1 MDRLKH
7 MKEALMAQVEGQLG
21 NLAAADTHE
30 LGEAIDMIK
39 DLEEAIYY
47 CTITKAMEEKDEEKK
62 VEHHYY
68 TTYIPERD
76 IDRDEWGRMYYPQG
90 RDSQGRFT
98 SGNSSSS
105 RGGMRD
111 GGDRRNYVEFPEPY
125 YDREIPLG
133 LRDEREGRS
142 PITRKMYMESKEL
155 HKDKAT
161 KLKELEQYMKELSED
176 LVEMISDATPEERQL
191 LEKKVAALSTKI
203 QQVNTSA
210 NAQH

>member
-1 MDRLKH
+1 
-7 MKEALMAQVEGQLG
+7 MKEALVAQVENQMS
-21 NLAAADTHE
+21 NLSEVDTHE
-30 LGEAIDMIK
+30 LGEVIDMIK

-47 CTITKAMEEKDEEKK
+47 CSITKAMEEKEEEKK

-76 IDRDEWGRMYYPQG
+76 IDRDEWGRMYYPRM
-90 RDSQGRFT
+90 RDSQGRYLPE
-98 SGNSSSS
+98 S
-105 RGGMRD
+105 RDSTRD
-111 GGDRRNYVEFPEPY
+111 GGSRRNYVEFPEPY
-125 YDREIPLG
+125 YEREIPIG

-142 PITRKMYMESKEL
+142 PITRRMYMESKEL
-155 HKDKAT
+155 HKDKTT

-176 LVEMISDATPEERQL
+176 IVEMISDATPEERQL

-210 NAQH
+210 NAQR

>member
-1 MDRLKH
+1 
-7 MKEALMAQVEGQLG
+7 MKEALVAQVENQMS
-21 NLAAADTHE
+21 NLSEVDTHE
-30 LGEAIDMIK
+30 LGEVIDMIK

-47 CTITKAMEEKDEEKK
+47 CSITKAMEEKEEEKK

-76 IDRDEWGRMYYPQG
+76 IDRDEWGRMYYPRM
-90 RDSQGRFT
+90 RDSQGRYLPEGRD
-98 SGNSSSS
+98 S
-105 RGGMRD
+105 MRD
-111 GGDRRNYVEFPEPY
+111 GGGRRNYIEFPDPY
-125 YDREIPLG
+125 HEREVPIG

-142 PITRKMYMESKEL
+142 PITRRLYMESKEL
-155 HKDKAT
+155 HKDKTT

-176 LVEMISDATPEERQL
+176 IVEMISDATPEERQL

-210 NAQH
+210 NAQR

>member
-1 MDRLKH
+1 
-7 MKEALMAQVEGQLG
+7 MKEALVAQVENQMS
-21 NLAAADTHE
+21 NLSEVDTHE
-30 LGEAIDMIK
+30 LGEVIDMIK

-47 CTITKAMEEKDEEKK
+47 CSITKAMEEKEEEKK

-76 IDRDEWGRMYYPQG
+76 IDRDEWGRMYYPRM
-90 RDSQGRFT
+90 RDSQGRYLPEGRDGT
-98 SGNSSSS
+98 
-105 RGGMRD
+105 RD
-111 GGDRRNYVEFPEPY
+111 GGGRRNYVEFPEPY
-125 YDREIPLG
+125 YEREIPIG

-142 PITRKMYMESKEL
+142 PITRRMYMESKEL
-155 HKDKAT
+155 HKDKTT

-176 LVEMISDATPEERQL
+176 IVEMISDATPEERQL

-210 NAQH
+210 NAQR